1 MTTAII
7 VQARVGST
15 RLPGKVLLPLAGHT
29 VLEEVLRRCRAI
41 PGADLVVCAI
51 PEGLAD
57 EVLVAPAMR
66 AGAMVTRGSASDV
79 LQRYRKAADEVGAD
93 IVMRVTSD
101 CPLIDPALCGEV
113 LALRAARDVDYAAN
127 NMPPG
132 FPHGLDCEAFTTAAL
147 RRADE
152 DARDPYERE
161 HVTPWLR
168 QSRSITR
175 ASLEGPGGDAMQQRW
190 TIDFPEDYEFLC
202 AAFGQLMTGMPI
214 PEWRATLAA
223 ISTHSEIST
232 INAARRVRR

>member
-1 MTTAII
+1 LTTAII

-29 VLEEVLRRCRAI
+29 VLEEVLHRCRAI

-132 FPHGLDCEAFTTAAL
+132 FPHGLDCEAFTAAAL
-147 RRADE
+147 RRADDTALE
-152 DARDPYERE
+152 PYERE

-168 QSRSITR
+168 INPAITR
-175 ASLEGPGGDAMQQRW
+175 AVLEGSGGAAAQQRW
-190 TIDFPEDYEFLC
+190 TLDFPEDY
-202 AAFGQLMTGMPI
+202 AFFQALFTKLPPLSAI
-214 PEWRATLAA
+214 PDWRATLAVIDA
-223 ISTHSEIST
+223 HPEISS
-232 INAARRVRR
+232 INAARRVQR